1 MSNQFIKNL
10 QTKRQSFVE
19 SMRENNFENGIKNLL
34 TQLYPENAH
43 FIYELLQN
51 AEDTGA
57 NNVTFE
63 LKKDKLIFSHDGR
76 VFDEEDLKGI
86 TSIGEGTKKDDVNQ
100 IGKFGV
106 GFKAVFAYTNSPIIH
121 SNLYNFKIVD
131 LVIPY
136 EIEGE
141 SKSDMTI
148 MQFPFNSEKSKETAY
163 KEIHFGLKNLHD
175 NTLLFLN
182 NIRKVEL
189 IIDEKTKIIERKEN
203 GNSIEIIADNKT
215 SHWIR
220 FKKYIVGSDTLF
232 TSIAFSF
239 DVEKNEIKPLTKGE
253 VSVYFP
259 AEKETSNLKFH
270 IHAPFASTVARDS
283 VINSDENNELIDQ
296 ISDLLCESI
305 LELKNDNLFN
315 LDFINCLPIDDDNVN
330 KLYKPIHDKIIQFFL
345 GNELIPTYDGT
356 FVYPKYTIKANKK
369 IRDIF
374 STEFLL
380 LLEEFENF
388 EVLYYCKNSTQNNNR
403 IDKFLQ
409 KLNIYELEDENLVDE
424 IINLNNKLY
433 DSESFDKI
441 YKFLKSRDSSWFLKL
456 YIFLHEFFQKDDWRN
471 YLNGILINRAEL
483 MYLVKIDSE
492 SYPFNYDEK
501 PCFFKTNDV
510 PINSDL
516 LYVDELTYEINSKQ
530 KSDKPTLFLKSLG
543 LKELNIKEELLV
555 ILDEFYTGK
564 HRWVFTIKKNINLHL
579 KHWRKILSFYE
590 TDKKECI
597 EMLNKYQ
604 TFVNKSLELTN
615 NKNILKA
622 PPFFNEDENYL
633 IGYINCDFLSTD
645 IYLNFNENE
654 LDLFKEILS
663 KIDFK
668 SRLVIKKVR
677 ITQNTKHPN
686 YSHII
691 RSYRRYET
699 NNSEYEIDCDYFIEN
714 FNFFILNPSLE
725 KSSLLCSEINVID
738 SKFLTAKYQRN
749 SRENGDS
756 DSSFLVYQLKNN
768 SWLPT
773 KENEFKK
780 PCEIFLENLHPDFE
794 KYIESKFFKLIEF
807 GRDEELSKVENPI
820 DDEVFV
826 KTGGDYNSL
835 DEILEKKEELEAKCK
850 ELEAK
855 QKEIENENNKLK
867 SQLFKPR
874 TEKTNEPKSLI
885 ESIKL
890 YNKVN
895 SDENQKI
902 QLSSEIVKI
911 EKKYVNAVNL
921 KLQEAISKSKN
932 ERIKKNRNVFFKTGV
947 KETREFLYRQYQ
959 GICQICQ
966 FTFVNVVR
974 KRYHY
979 NILDLFDNKQTKAGI
994 YFINPGT
1001 SICLCSNCHSA
1012 VKYGEF
1018 NADFIETIESNI
1030 KIKNLQSF
1038 SKYFQEDD
1046 FLCENKPNAYSSFD
1060 NDYYKLPITL
1070 LGKKMHIHYNEEHIL
1085 HFITVL
1091 DMNIQDL
1098 G

>member
-10 QTKRQSFVE
+10 QTIRQSFVQI
-19 SMRENNFENGIKNLL
+19 MRENNFENGIKNLL

-63 LKKDKLIFSHDGR
+63 LKQDKLIFSHDGR
-76 VFDEEDLKGI
+76 VFNEKDLDGI

-121 SNLYNFKIVD
+121 SELFNFKIVD

-141 SKSDMTI
+141 SKSDLTI

-182 NIRKVEL
+182 NIKKVEI
-189 IIDEKTKIIERKEN
+189 IIDEKTSLIERIEN
-203 GNSIEIIADNKT
+203 GNLIEITADNKT

-220 FKKYIVGSDTLF
+220 FKKYIEGSNTLF
-232 TSIAFSF
+232 TSIAFSY
-239 DVEKNEIKPLTKGE
+239 DVEKNEIKPLKKGE

-305 LELKNDNLFN
+305 LELKNNNLYN
-315 LDFINCLPIDDDNVN
+315 LDFINCLPIDEDNLN
-330 KLYKPIHDKIIQFFL
+330 DLYKPIQNKVVSFYKE
-345 GNELIPTYDGT
+345 NELIPTYEGK
-356 FVYPKYTIKANKK
+356 FVNPQNVIKANKK
-369 IRDIF
+369 IRDVF
-374 STEFLL
+374 STELL
-380 LLEEFENF
+380 LLLNGFNEKKE
-388 EVLYYCKNSTQNNNR
+388 LYYCKNANQKNNH
-403 IDKFLQ
+403 IDKFFQ
-409 KLNIYELEDENLVDE
+409 KLNIIELSDEDLCDE
-424 IINLNNKLY
+424 LIDLRRNMNDESLKIISSYLEKKSHNWFAKLY
-433 DSESFDKI
+433 T
-441 YKFLKSRDSSWFLKL
+441 
-456 YIFLHEFFQKDDWRN
+456 FLHDYFQENDIWHYSK
-471 YLNGILINRAEL
+471 GILSEKNNL
-483 MYLVKIDSE
+483 GYLVKLQNKE
-492 SYPFNYDEK
+492 YTFNYNNQ
-501 PCFFKTNDV
+501 PCFFKAEHT
-510 PINSDL
+510 ISNSEILFVDDL
-516 LYVDELTYEINSKQ
+516 VFEINETQ
-530 KSDKPTLFLKSLG
+530 KSNKPKLFLESLG
-543 LKELNIKEELLV
+543 IKELNLKEELLA
-555 ILDEFYTGK
+555 ILDEYYSGN
-564 HRWVFTIKKNINLHL
+564 HRWVLTIKKNINLHL
-579 KHWRKILSFYE
+579 KHWGKILSFYE

-597 EMLNKYQ
+597 EILNKYEP
-604 TFVNKSLELTN
+604 FVNESLELTN
-615 NKNILKA
+615 KKNILKA
-622 PPFFNEDENYL
+622 PPFFSEDENYL

-645 IYLNFNENE
+645 IYLNFKENE

-668 SRLVIKKVR
+668 SRLVIKKIP

-686 YSHII
+686 YSQLT

-699 NNSEYEIDCDYFIEN
+699 NNSEYEIDSDYFIEN
-714 FNFFILNPSLE
+714 FDFFKLNPSLE

-738 SKFLTAKYQRN
+738 SKFLTAIYQRN
-749 SRENGDS
+749 SRESGDS

-773 KENEFKK
+773 KELEFKK
-780 PCEIFLENLHPDFE
+780 PSEISSEDIHPVFE

-807 GRDEELSKVENPI
+807 GSDEELRKVKNPI
-820 DDEVFV
+820 DEEVFV
-826 KTGGDYNSL
+826 KTGGDFNSL
-835 DEILEKKEELEAKCK
+835 DEVIEKYKEIEAKN
-850 ELEAK
+850 
-855 QKEIENENNKLK
+855 KEIENENNKLK
-867 SQLFKPR
+867 SQLPQPR
-874 TEKTNEPKSLI
+874 TEKINEPKSLI

-895 SDENQKI
+895 YEENQKI
-902 QLSSEIVKI
+902 QLSSEIVKL
-911 EKKYVNAVNL
+911 ENEYKTAVNL
-921 KLQEAISKSKN
+921 KLQDAISKSKN
-932 ERIKKNRNVFFKTGV
+932 ERIKQSRTVLFKTGV

-1018 NADFIETIESNI
+1018 NADFIETIENNI

-1038 SKYFQEDD
+1038 SKYFQDDD
-1046 FLCENKPNAYSSFD
+1046 FLCVNKPDAYSSFD

-1091 DMNIQDL
+1091 DMNIQDIV
-1098 G
+1098 